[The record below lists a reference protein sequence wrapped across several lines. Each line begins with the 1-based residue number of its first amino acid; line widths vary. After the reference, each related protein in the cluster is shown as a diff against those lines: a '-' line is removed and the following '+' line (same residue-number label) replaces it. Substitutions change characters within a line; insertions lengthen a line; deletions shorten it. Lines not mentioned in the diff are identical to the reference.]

1 MSPNEKKLLQA
12 AYHHYQKTGDTDFSY
27 ISPNDSD
34 WFYMVDAA
42 RQLYVSG
49 LIDSDLDYITDRRI
63 SNLPGNIPALVFCLT
78 EKALQELSAGRYSE
92 M

>member
-12 AYHHYQKTGDTDFSY
+12 AYQHYQKTGDTEFSY
-27 ISPNDSD
+27 TSPDSSD
-34 WFYMVDAA
+34 WLYMVEAA

-49 LIDSDLDYITDRRI
+49 LINSDLDYIADRRI

-78 EKALQELSAGRYSE
+78 EKALQELGAGRDSE

>member
-12 AYHHYQKTGDTDFSY
+12 AYQHYQKTGDTEFSY
-27 ISPNDSD
+27 ISQNDSD
-34 WFYMVDAA
+34 WMYMLEAA

-63 SNLPGNIPALVFCLT
+63 SNLPGNIPALVFRLT
-78 EKALQELSAGRYSE
+78 EKALYELRAWRDSE
-92 M
+92 V

>member
-12 AYHHYQKTGDTDFSY
+12 AYQHYKKTGDTEFSY
-27 ISPNDSD
+27 ISQNDSD
-34 WFYMVDAA
+34 WLYMVEAA

-49 LIDSDLDYITDRRI
+49 LIDSGLAYITDRRI
-63 SNLPGNIPALVFCLT
+63 SNLPGDIPALVFCLM
-78 EKALQELSAGRYSE
+78 EKALQELGVGWDSE